1 MKRTRSAV
9 DHLFLPT
16 DSDHRAPSKVG
27 TCGTYYC
34 HVMFQNSVQKQK
46 LELRVGDATRQVLY
60 QYTHKSVL

>member
-27 TCGTYYC
+27 TFYNC
-34 HVMFQNSVQKQK
+34 HVMFQNSVQEQK

-60 QYTHKSVL
+60 THKSVL